1 MPGNPR
7 LGTLR
12 WRGRHYVCSTVDRA
26 EQFGVEPD
34 LYIAAVSVHI
44 SHNHGVRL
52 QQLCSGAAAGGA
64 AHRAGAARDG
74 GRGRGHGA
82 GPPAGDQVNIYNIY
96 TISTQYL
103 HRATS
108 HAASQTETHPLAS
121 PGLDPDY
128 RWNEWDLRRE
138 ALEVCRMR
146 WMDVYTA
153 SCTLYTRHS
162 Q

>member
-1 MPGNPR
+1 MCRSGAGLLVPGNPR

-34 LYIAAVSVHI
+34 LYIAAVSLHI

-82 GPPAGDQVNIYNIY
+82 GPPAGDQVNIY
-96 TISTQYL
+96 ISTQYL
-103 HRATS
+103 HNIYTEPRATPP
-108 HAASQTETHPLAS
+108 ARQRRTPWPRPASTLTTAGTS
-121 PGLDPDY
+121 GTSGGR
-128 RWNEWDLRRE
+128 RWRS
-138 ALEVCRMR
+138 AG
-146 WMDVYTA
+146 
-153 SCTLYTRHS
+153 
-162 Q
+162 